1 MRKIFVLIALACS
14 LLVCAAA
21 QAAQITD
28 VKWGVNK
35 EEVLRFV
42 VDLTDN
48 AGYAVDIEGSV
59 LNLTVNASKG
69 SQVAAQGIVKSALA
83 TSYQVVDKEH
93 YTIVRV
99 PLRQSLSESHYKSFT
114 LKQDEQTNR
123 PFRVVLDIMPA
134 QRSVKAPAQSTAKAP
149 AQSSVKAQ
157 KKITIRNNISSKAPA
172 QSSVKAP
179 AQTNAPVVSNRPVVS
194 SRPTRPA
201 GARPAQPSTPVKSTT
216 SAAQAGTSV
225 KSSTAAVKQP
235 TPAPTETKQTT
246 ITSKKETKQP
256 EKDKEKKEVK
266 NSTSPKVVN
275 ASSKQTKIV
284 GNGKFRTSGGLSGK
298 IITLDAGHGGSDPGA
313 IGSDGTKEKN
323 ITLAITKAVKELLE
337 KKGAKVY
344 MTRTTDVDVYG
355 PNASDADELQ
365 ARVNVGEKYNSDLFV
380 SLHINSS
387 VNKNVGGFSTYY
399 YPKTNNDLRI
409 AKSIQDQLTA
419 NFGVDDLGVRQANFY
434 VIKRI
439 SMPATLVEMCFI
451 SNEKELVL
459 MKGKWFQNKTARLI
473 AAGIEKYFA

>member
-69 SQVAAQGIVKSALA
+69 SQVAAQGNVKSALA

-114 LKQDEQTNR
+114 LKQDAQTNR

-134 QRSVKAPAQSTAKAP
+134 QRSVKAPMQSTAKAP
-149 AQSSVKAQ
+149 AQSSVKA
-157 KKITIRNNISSKAPA
+157 
-172 QSSVKAP
+172 P
-179 AQTNAPVVSNRPVVS
+179 AQTTTPVVSNRPVVS

-201 GARPAQPSTPVKSTT
+201 AKKPAVTQPSTPAKSTA
-216 SAAQAGTSV
+216 SAAQSGTSV

-399 YPKTNNDLRI
+399 YPKTSNDLRI

>member
-114 LKQDEQTNR
+114 LKQDAQTNR

-134 QRSVKAPAQSTAKAP
+134 QRSVKAPMQSTAKAP
-149 AQSSVKAQ
+149 AQSSVKA
-157 KKITIRNNISSKAPA
+157 
-172 QSSVKAP
+172 P
-179 AQTNAPVVSNRPVVS
+179 AQTTAPVVSNRPVVS

-201 GARPAQPSTPVKSTT
+201 AKKPVVTQPSTPAKSTA
-216 SAAQAGTSV
+216 SAAQ
-225 KSSTAAVKQP
+225 SSAVKQ
-235 TPAPTETKQTT
+235 TEAAKTEMKHTT
-246 ITSKKETKQP
+246 ITTKKETKQP
-256 EKDKEKKEVK
+256 EKDKAKAEAK
-266 NSTSPKVVN
+266 SSASPKVVPV
-275 ASSKQTKIV
+275 SSKQTKIV
-284 GNGKFRTSGGLSGK
+284 SNGKFRTSGGLSGK

-399 YPKTNNDLRI
+399 YPKTSNDLRI

>member
-69 SQVAAQGIVKSALA
+69 SQVAAQGNVKSTLA

-114 LKQDEQTNR
+114 LKQDPQTNR

-134 QRSVKAPAQSTAKAP
+134 QRSVKAQVQSTAKAP
-149 AQSSVKAQ
+149 AQSSVKA
-157 KKITIRNNISSKAPA
+157 
-172 QSSVKAP
+172 P
-179 AQTNAPVVSNRPVVS
+179 AQTTAPVVSNRPVVS

-216 SAAQAGTSV
+216 SAAQSGTSV

-235 TPAPTETKQTT
+235 TPVPTETKQTT

-399 YPKTNNDLRI
+399 YPKTSNDLRI

>member
-114 LKQDEQTNR
+114 LKQDVQTNR

-134 QRSVKAPAQSTAKAP
+134 QRSVKAPAQS
-149 AQSSVKAQ
+149 
-157 KKITIRNNISSKAPA
+157 
-172 QSSVKAP
+172 SVKAP
-179 AQTNAPVVSNRPVVS
+179 AQTTAPVVSNRPVVS

-216 SAAQAGTSV
+216 SAAQSGTSV

-246 ITSKKETKQP
+246 ITSKKEIKQP
-256 EKDKEKKEVK
+256 EKDTTKTEAK
-266 NSTSPKVVN
+266 SSAAPKVVPV
-275 ASSKQTKIV
+275 SSKQTKIV

-380 SLHINSS
+380 SLHVNSS

-399 YPKTNNDLRI
+399 YPKTSNDLRI

>member
-114 LKQDEQTNR
+114 LKQDAQTNR

-134 QRSVKAPAQSTAKAP
+134 QRSAKAQVQSTAKAP
-149 AQSSVKAQ
+149 AQSSVKA
-157 KKITIRNNISSKAPA
+157 
-172 QSSVKAP
+172 P
-179 AQTNAPVVSNRPVVS
+179 AQTTAPVVSNRPVVS

-201 GARPAQPSTPVKSTT
+201 GARPAQPSTPAKSTA
-216 SAAQAGTSV
+216 SAAQSGTSV

-235 TPAPTETKQTT
+235 MPAPTETKQTT

>member
-1 MRKIFVLIALACS
+1 MLIALACS

-114 LKQDEQTNR
+114 LKQDAQTNR

-134 QRSVKAPAQSTAKAP
+134 QRSVKAPTQSTAKAP
-149 AQSSVKAQ
+149 AQSSVKA
-157 KKITIRNNISSKAPA
+157 
-172 QSSVKAP
+172 P
-179 AQTNAPVVSNRPVVS
+179 AQTTAPVVSNRPVVS

-216 SAAQAGTSV
+216 SAAQSGTSV

-399 YPKTNNDLRI
+399 YPKTSNDLRI

>member
-69 SQVAAQGIVKSALA
+69 SQVAAQGNVKSVLA
-83 TSYQVVDKEH
+83 TSYQVVDREH

-99 PLRQSLSESHYKSFT
+99 PLRQRLSESHYKSFT
-114 LKQDEQTNR
+114 LKKDPQTNR

-134 QRSVKAPAQSTAKAP
+134 QSSAKAQSTAKAP
-149 AQSSVKAQ
+149 
-157 KKITIRNNISSKAPA
+157 T

-179 AQTNAPVVSNRPVVS
+179 VQTTAPVVSNRPVVS

-216 SAAQAGTSV
+216 SAAQSGTSV

-246 ITSKKETKQP
+246 ITSKKEIKQP
-256 EKDKEKKEVK
+256 EKDTTKTEAK
-266 NSTSPKVVN
+266 SSAAPKVVPV
-275 ASSKQTKIV
+275 SSKQTKIV

-399 YPKTNNDLRI
+399 YPKTSNDLRI

>member
-1 MRKIFVLIALACS
+1 MLIALACS

-83 TSYQVVDKEH
+83 TSYQVVDREH

-114 LKQDEQTNR
+114 LKLDAQTNR

-134 QRSVKAPAQSTAKAP
+134 QRSVKAPTQSTAKAP
-149 AQSSVKAQ
+149 AQSSVKA
-157 KKITIRNNISSKAPA
+157 
-172 QSSVKAP
+172 P
-179 AQTNAPVVSNRPVVS
+179 AQTTAPVVSNRPVVS

-201 GARPAQPSTPVKSTT
+201 AKKPAVTQPSTPAKSTA
-216 SAAQAGTSV
+216 SAAQ
-225 KSSTAAVKQP
+225 SSAVKQ
-235 TPAPTETKQTT
+235 TEAAKTETKQTT
-246 ITSKKETKQP
+246 ITTKKETKQP
-256 EKDKEKKEVK
+256 EKDKAKAEAK
-266 NSTSPKVVN
+266 SSASPKVVPV
-275 ASSKQTKIV
+275 SSKQTKIV

-323 ITLAITKAVKELLE
+323 ITLAITKAVKDLLE

-380 SLHINSS
+380 SLHVNSS

-399 YPKTNNDLRI
+399 YPKTSNDLRI

>member
-1 MRKIFVLIALACS
+1 MLIALACS

-69 SQVAAQGIVKSALA
+69 SQVAAQGNVKSALA

-114 LKQDEQTNR
+114 LKKDAQTNR

-134 QRSVKAPAQSTAKAP
+134 QRSVKAPMQSTAKAP
-149 AQSSVKAQ
+149 AQSSVKA
-157 KKITIRNNISSKAPA
+157 
-172 QSSVKAP
+172 P
-179 AQTNAPVVSNRPVVS
+179 AQTTAPVVSNRPVVS

-201 GARPAQPSTPVKSTT
+201 GARPAQPSTPVKSTA
-216 SAAQAGTSV
+216 SAAQSGTSV

-399 YPKTNNDLRI
+399 YPKTSNDLRI

>member
-69 SQVAAQGIVKSALA
+69 SQVAAQGNVKSALA
-83 TSYQVVDKEH
+83 TSYQVVDREH

-99 PLRQSLSESHYKSFT
+99 SLRQSLSESHYKSFT
-114 LKQDEQTNR
+114 LKQDSQTNR

-134 QRSVKAPAQSTAKAP
+134 QRSVKAPMQSTA
-149 AQSSVKAQ
+149 
-157 KKITIRNNISSKAPA
+157 KAPA

-201 GARPAQPSTPVKSTT
+201 AKKPAVTQPSTPAKSTA
-216 SAAQAGTSV
+216 SAAQSGTSV

-399 YPKTNNDLRI
+399 YPKTSNDLRI

>member
-1 MRKIFVLIALACS
+1 MLIALACS

-114 LKQDEQTNR
+114 LKQDAQTNR

-134 QRSVKAPAQSTAKAP
+134 QRSVKAPMQSTAKAP
-149 AQSSVKAQ
+149 AQSSVKA
-157 KKITIRNNISSKAPA
+157 
-172 QSSVKAP
+172 P
-179 AQTNAPVVSNRPVVS
+179 AQTTAPVVSNRPVVS

-216 SAAQAGTSV
+216 SAAQSGTSV

-399 YPKTNNDLRI
+399 YPKTSNDLRI

>member
-114 LKQDEQTNR
+114 LKKDAQTNR

-134 QRSVKAPAQSTAKAP
+134 QSSAKAPMQSTAKAP
-149 AQSSVKAQ
+149 AQSSVKA
-157 KKITIRNNISSKAPA
+157 
-172 QSSVKAP
+172 P
-179 AQTNAPVVSNRPVVS
+179 AQTTAPVVSNRPVVS

-216 SAAQAGTSV
+216 SAAQSGTSV

-399 YPKTNNDLRI
+399 YPKTSNDLRI

>member
-83 TSYQVVDKEH
+83 TSYQVVDREH

-114 LKQDEQTNR
+114 LKQDAQTNR

-134 QRSVKAPAQSTAKAP
+134 QRSVKAPAQS
-149 AQSSVKAQ
+149 
-157 KKITIRNNISSKAPA
+157 
-172 QSSVKAP
+172 SVKAP
-179 AQTNAPVVSNRPVVS
+179 AQTTAPVVSNRPVVS

-216 SAAQAGTSV
+216 SAAQSGTSV

-235 TPAPTETKQTT
+235 TPVPTETKQTT

-275 ASSKQTKIV
+275 VSSKQTKIV

-399 YPKTNNDLRI
+399 YPKTSNDLRI

>member
-1 MRKIFVLIALACS
+1 MLIALACS

-69 SQVAAQGIVKSALA
+69 SQVAAQGNVKSTLA

-114 LKQDEQTNR
+114 LKKDAQTNR

-134 QRSVKAPAQSTAKAP
+134 QRSVKAPAQS
-149 AQSSVKAQ
+149 
-157 KKITIRNNISSKAPA
+157 
-172 QSSVKAP
+172 SVKAP
-179 AQTNAPVVSNRPVVS
+179 AQTTAPVVSNRPVVS

-216 SAAQAGTSV
+216 SAAQSGTSV
-225 KSSTAAVKQP
+225 KSSTAVVKQP

-246 ITSKKETKQP
+246 ITSKKEIKQP

-399 YPKTNNDLRI
+399 YPKTSNDLRI

>member
-83 TSYQVVDKEH
+83 TSYQVVDREH

-114 LKQDEQTNR
+114 LKQDAQTNR

-134 QRSVKAPAQSTAKAP
+134 QSSAKAQVQSTAKAP
-149 AQSSVKAQ
+149 AQSSVKA
-157 KKITIRNNISSKAPA
+157 
-172 QSSVKAP
+172 P
-179 AQTNAPVVSNRPVVS
+179 AQTTAPVVSNRPVVS

-216 SAAQAGTSV
+216 SAAQSGTSV

-399 YPKTNNDLRI
+399 YPKTSNDLRI

>member
-1 MRKIFVLIALACS
+1 MLIALACS

-99 PLRQSLSESHYKSFT
+99 PLRQSLSASHYKSFT
-114 LKQDEQTNR
+114 LKQDAQTNR

-134 QRSVKAPAQSTAKAP
+134 QRSVKAPTH
-149 AQSSVKAQ
+149 
-157 KKITIRNNISSKAPA
+157 
-172 QSSVKAP
+172 SSVKAP
-179 AQTNAPVVSNRPVVS
+179 AQTTAPVVSNRPVVS

-201 GARPAQPSTPVKSTT
+201 AKKPAVTQPSTPAKSTA
-216 SAAQAGTSV
+216 SAAQ
-225 KSSTAAVKQP
+225 SSAVKQ
-235 TPAPTETKQTT
+235 TEYAKTETKQTT
-246 ITSKKETKQP
+246 ITTKKETKQP
-256 EKDKEKKEVK
+256 EKDKAKAEAK
-266 NSTSPKVVN
+266 SSASPKVVPV
-275 ASSKQTKIV
+275 SSKQTKIV

>member
-99 PLRQSLSESHYKSFT
+99 PLRQSISASHYKSFT
-114 LKQDEQTNR
+114 LKQDAQTNR

-134 QRSVKAPAQSTAKAP
+134 QRSVKAPMQSTAKAP
-149 AQSSVKAQ
+149 AQSSVKA
-157 KKITIRNNISSKAPA
+157 
-172 QSSVKAP
+172 P
-179 AQTNAPVVSNRPVVS
+179 AQTTAPVVSNRPVVS

-201 GARPAQPSTPVKSTT
+201 AKKPVVTQPSTPAKST
-216 SAAQAGTSV
+216 A
-225 KSSTAAVKQP
+225 STAQSSAVKQ
-235 TPAPTETKQTT
+235 TEAAKTETKQTT
-246 ITSKKETKQP
+246 ITTKKETKQP
-256 EKDKEKKEVK
+256 EKDKAKAEAK
-266 NSTSPKVVN
+266 SSASPKAVPV
-275 ASSKQTKIV
+275 SSKQTKIV

-399 YPKTNNDLRI
+399 YPKTSNDLRI

>member
-69 SQVAAQGIVKSALA
+69 SQVAAQGNVKSALA

-99 PLRQSLSESHYKSFT
+99 PLRQRLSESHYKSFT
-114 LKQDEQTNR
+114 LKKDSQTNR

-134 QRSVKAPAQSTAKAP
+134 QSSAKAP
-149 AQSSVKAQ
+149 V
-157 KKITIRNNISSKAPA
+157 

-179 AQTNAPVVSNRPVVS
+179 AQTTAPVVSNRPVVS

-201 GARPAQPSTPVKSTT
+201 AKKPAVTQPSTPAKSTA
-216 SAAQAGTSV
+216 SAAQ
-225 KSSTAAVKQP
+225 SSAVKQ
-235 TPAPTETKQTT
+235 TEAAKKETKQTT
-246 ITSKKETKQP
+246 ITTKKETKQP
-256 EKDKEKKEVK
+256 EKDKTITEAK
-266 NSTSPKVVN
+266 SSASPKVVPV
-275 ASSKQTKIV
+275 SSKQTKIV
-284 GNGKFRTSGGLSGK
+284 GNGNFRTSGGLSGK

-399 YPKTNNDLRI
+399 YPKTSNDLRI
-409 AKSIQDQLTA
+409 AKAIQDQLTA

>member
-99 PLRQSLSESHYKSFT
+99 PLRQSISESHYKSFT
-114 LKQDEQTNR
+114 LKQDPQTNR

-149 AQSSVKAQ
+149 AQSSVKA
-157 KKITIRNNISSKAPA
+157 
-172 QSSVKAP
+172 P
-179 AQTNAPVVSNRPVVS
+179 AQTTAPVVSNRPVVS

-201 GARPAQPSTPVKSTT
+201 AKKPAVTQPSTPAKSEA
-216 SAAQAGTSV
+216 SAAQPS
-225 KSSTAAVKQP
+225 AVKQ
-235 TPAPTETKQTT
+235 TEAAKTETKQTT
-246 ITSKKETKQP
+246 ITT
-256 EKDKEKKEVK
+256 KDKAKAEAEAK
-266 NSTSPKVVN
+266 SSASPKAVPV
-275 ASSKQTKIV
+275 SSKQTKIV

-380 SLHINSS
+380 SLHVNSS

-399 YPKTNNDLRI
+399 YPKTSNDLRI

>member
-114 LKQDEQTNR
+114 LKQDAQTNR

-149 AQSSVKAQ
+149 AQSSVKA
-157 KKITIRNNISSKAPA
+157 
-172 QSSVKAP
+172 P
-179 AQTNAPVVSNRPVVS
+179 AQTTAPVVSNRPVVS

-201 GARPAQPSTPVKSTT
+201 AKKPTVTQPSTPAKSTA
-216 SAAQAGTSV
+216 SAAQ
-225 KSSTAAVKQP
+225 SSAVKQ
-235 TPAPTETKQTT
+235 TEAAKTETKQTT

-256 EKDKEKKEVK
+256 EKDKAKAEAK
-266 NSTSPKVVN
+266 SSASPKVVPV
-275 ASSKQTKIV
+275 SSKQTKIV

-399 YPKTNNDLRI
+399 YPKTSNDLRI

>member
-1 MRKIFVLIALACS
+1 MLIALACS

-69 SQVAAQGIVKSALA
+69 SQVAAQGNVKSALA
-83 TSYQVVDKEH
+83 TSYQVVDREH

-114 LKQDEQTNR
+114 LKQDAQTNR

-134 QRSVKAPAQSTAKAP
+134 QRSVKAPMQSTAKAP
-149 AQSSVKAQ
+149 AQSSVKA
-157 KKITIRNNISSKAPA
+157 
-172 QSSVKAP
+172 P
-179 AQTNAPVVSNRPVVS
+179 AQTTAPVVSNRPVVS

-201 GARPAQPSTPVKSTT
+201 AKKPAVTQPSTPVKSTT
-216 SAAQAGTSV
+216 SAAQ
-225 KSSTAAVKQP
+225 SSAVKQ
-235 TPAPTETKQTT
+235 TEAAKTETKQTT
-246 ITSKKETKQP
+246 ITTKKETKQP
-256 EKDKEKKEVK
+256 EKDKAKAEAK
-266 NSTSPKVVN
+266 SSASPKAVPV
-275 ASSKQTKIV
+275 SSKQTKIV

-323 ITLAITKAVKELLE
+323 ITLAITKAVQELLE

-399 YPKTNNDLRI
+399 YPKTSNDLRI

>member
-69 SQVAAQGIVKSALA
+69 SQVAAQGNVKSTLA
-83 TSYQVVDKEH
+83 TSYQVVDREH

-114 LKQDEQTNR
+114 LKQDAQTNR

-134 QRSVKAPAQSTAKAP
+134 QRSVKAPAQS
-149 AQSSVKAQ
+149 
-157 KKITIRNNISSKAPA
+157 
-172 QSSVKAP
+172 SVKAP
-179 AQTNAPVVSNRPVVS
+179 AQTTAPVVSNRPVVS

-216 SAAQAGTSV
+216 SAAQSGTSV

-246 ITSKKETKQP
+246 ITSKKEIKQP

-399 YPKTNNDLRI
+399 YPKTSNDLRI

>member
-114 LKQDEQTNR
+114 LKKDAQTNR

-134 QRSVKAPAQSTAKAP
+134 QRSVKAPMQSTAKAP
-149 AQSSVKAQ
+149 AQSSVKA
-157 KKITIRNNISSKAPA
+157 
-172 QSSVKAP
+172 P
-179 AQTNAPVVSNRPVVS
+179 AQTTAPVVSNRPVVS

-216 SAAQAGTSV
+216 SAAQ
-225 KSSTAAVKQP
+225 SSAVKQ
-235 TPAPTETKQTT
+235 TEAAKKETKQTT
-246 ITSKKETKQP
+246 ITAKKETKQP
-256 EKDKEKKEVK
+256 EKAPAKAEAK
-266 NSTSPKVVN
+266 SSASPKVVPV
-275 ASSKQTKIV
+275 SSKQTKIV

-399 YPKTNNDLRI
+399 YPKTSNDLRI

>member
-114 LKQDEQTNR
+114 LKQDAQTNR

-149 AQSSVKAQ
+149 AQSSVKA
-157 KKITIRNNISSKAPA
+157 
-172 QSSVKAP
+172 P
-179 AQTNAPVVSNRPVVS
+179 AQTTAPVVSNRPVVS
-194 SRPTRPA
+194 SHPTRPA
-201 GARPAQPSTPVKSTT
+201 AKKPTVTQPSTPAKSTA
-216 SAAQAGTSV
+216 SAAQ
-225 KSSTAAVKQP
+225 SSAVKQ
-235 TPAPTETKQTT
+235 TEAAKTETKQTT
-246 ITSKKETKQP
+246 ITTKKETKQP
-256 EKDKEKKEVK
+256 EKDKAKAEAK
-266 NSTSPKVVN
+266 SSASPKVVPV
-275 ASSKQTKIV
+275 SSKQTKIV

-399 YPKTNNDLRI
+399 YPKTSNDLRI
-409 AKSIQDQLTA
+409 AKAIQDQLTA

>member
-69 SQVAAQGIVKSALA
+69 AQVAAQGRVKSVLA
-83 TSYQVVDKEH
+83 TSYQVVDKEQ
-93 YTIVRV
+93 YTIVRIPLSQSV
-99 PLRQSLSESHYKSFT
+99 PESRYKSFT
-114 LKQDEQTNR
+114 LKKDPQTNR

-134 QRSVKAPAQSTAKAP
+134 QSSDKAPAQSTAKAP
-149 AQSSVKAQ
+149 AQ
-157 KKITIRNNISSKAPA
+157 T
-172 QSSVKAP
+172 
-179 AQTNAPVVSNRPVVS
+179 TAPVVSNRPVVS

-201 GARPAQPSTPVKSTT
+201 AKKPAVTQPSTPAKSTA
-216 SAAQAGTSV
+216 SAAQ
-225 KSSTAAVKQP
+225 SSAAKQ
-235 TPAPTETKQTT
+235 TEAAKKETKQTT

-256 EKDKEKKEVK
+256 EKDKTKTEAK
-266 NSTSPKVVN
+266 SSAAPKVVPV
-275 ASSKQTKIV
+275 SSKQTKIV
-284 GNGKFRTSGGLSGK
+284 GNGNFRTSGGLSGK

-337 KKGAKVY
+337 NKGAKVY

-399 YPKTNNDLRI
+399 YPKTSNDLRI

>member
-69 SQVAAQGIVKSALA
+69 SQVAAQGNVKSALA
-83 TSYQVVDKEH
+83 TSYQVVDREH

-99 PLRQSLSESHYKSFT
+99 PLRQSISESHYKSFT
-114 LKQDEQTNR
+114 LKQDAQTNR

-149 AQSSVKAQ
+149 AQSSVK
-157 KKITIRNNISSKAPA
+157 T
-172 QSSVKAP
+172 P
-179 AQTNAPVVSNRPVVS
+179 AQTTAPVVSNRPVVS

-216 SAAQAGTSV
+216 SAAQSGTSV

-266 NSTSPKVVN
+266 NSTSPKVVPV
-275 ASSKQTKIV
+275 SSKQTKIV

-380 SLHINSS
+380 SLHVNSS

-399 YPKTNNDLRI
+399 YPKTSNDLRI

>member
-69 SQVAAQGIVKSALA
+69 SQVAAQGNVKSALA

-99 PLRQSLSESHYKSFT
+99 PLRQRLSESHYKSFT
-114 LKQDEQTNR
+114 LKQDAQTNR

-134 QRSVKAPAQSTAKAP
+134 Q
-149 AQSSVKAQ
+149 SSA
-157 KKITIRNNISSKAPA
+157 KAPA

-179 AQTNAPVVSNRPVVS
+179 AQTTAPVVSNRPVVS

-201 GARPAQPSTPVKSTT
+201 AKKPAVTQPSAPVKSTA
-216 SAAQAGTSV
+216 SAAQSGTSV

-399 YPKTNNDLRI
+399 YPKTSNDLRI

>member
-1 MRKIFVLIALACS
+1 MRRIFVLIALACS

-99 PLRQSLSESHYKSFT
+99 PLRQSLSASHYKSFT
-114 LKQDEQTNR
+114 LKQDPQTNR

-134 QRSVKAPAQSTAKAP
+134 QRSDKAPAQSTAKAP
-149 AQSSVKAQ
+149 AQSSVKA
-157 KKITIRNNISSKAPA
+157 
-172 QSSVKAP
+172 P
-179 AQTNAPVVSNRPVVS
+179 AQTTAPVVSNRPVVS

-201 GARPAQPSTPVKSTT
+201 AKKPAVTQPSTPAKSTA
-216 SAAQAGTSV
+216 SAAQ
-225 KSSTAAVKQP
+225 SSAVKQ
-235 TPAPTETKQTT
+235 TEAAKTETKQTT
-246 ITSKKETKQP
+246 ITTKKETKQP
-256 EKDKEKKEVK
+256 EKDKAKAEAK
-266 NSTSPKVVN
+266 SSASPKVVPV
-275 ASSKQTKIV
+275 SSKQTKIV

-380 SLHINSS
+380 SLHVNSS

-399 YPKTNNDLRI
+399 YPKTSNDLRI